1 MIPRQFHAL
10 ILMSCR
16 QVMSMIAKNRI
27 WTPQSSIAL
36 SSCKSILGNERPFLG
51 GSAPPPTKTHE
62 LGGETV
68 IRLESHDNTS
78 DLQNPDAAELEIPL
92 DDQKSSLDLSEEDPV
107 TIRALHKLAS
117 SYYKKG
123 EHQKAMQVNYQKALQ
138 LDKQLKAQ
146 KRVLGDKHPDTLR
159 TKRKLTWV
167 YSIFATFSDLQNAVD
182 RYKQRRKA

>member
-1 MIPRQFHAL
+1 MENDVSEDGISLVFGMMKSNPADRITVSNALLHPWTSGHDSTSIPCLDSYELKTSDEHD
-10 ILMSCR
+10 SE
-16 QVMSMIAKNRI
+16 NRI
-27 WTPQSSIAL
+27 WTPRL
-36 SSCKSILGNERPFLG
+36 SLNPQTPFPLARVFSEMSAFLS

-68 IRLESHDNTS
+68 IRLESHDSTS

-123 EHQKAMQVNYQKALQ
+123 EHQKAMQV
-138 LDKQLKAQ
+138 
-146 KRVLGDKHPDTLR
+146 
-159 TKRKLTWV
+159 KLPKG
-167 YSIFATFSDLQNAVD
+167 AA
-182 RYKQRRKA
+182 A